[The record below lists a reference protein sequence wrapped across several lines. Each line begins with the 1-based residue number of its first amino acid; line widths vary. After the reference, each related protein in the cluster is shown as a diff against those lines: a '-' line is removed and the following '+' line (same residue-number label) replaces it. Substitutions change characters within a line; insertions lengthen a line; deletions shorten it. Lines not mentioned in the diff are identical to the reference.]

1 MFDMKQIKSY
11 EDYLL
16 HWDIEMELVSTYEL
30 KPSPYIL
37 LIKCET
43 EAEYLKMIGENY
55 AELIKYHLWCND
67 FTSW

>member
-1 MFDMKQIKSY
+1 MD
-11 EDYLL
+11 
-16 HWDIEMELVSTYEL
+16 LVSTCEL
-30 KPSPYIL
+30 KPGPYIL